1 MENQASRISKALSE
15 RIYDC
20 PFEGMAFLAKSI
32 MVMHG
37 RACSKADI
45 SSLSNATFIAIS
57 FPAAVSLTLDSAQIL
72 TCQPEKRERRG
83 PDPRQQQVFHPRSDR
98 GGEAGAVEQ
107 VCGRDVRLDALISII
122 FCLGVII

>member
-1 MENQASRISKALSE
+1 MENQASRISKAVSE

-20 PFEGMAFLAKSI
+20 PFERMAFLVKSI

-45 SSLSNATFIAIS
+45 SSLSNVTFIAIS
-57 FPAAVSLTLDSAQIL
+57 FPAAVSLTLDSVQIL

-98 GGEAGAVEQ
+98 GGRRGLLSKSVVEMF
-107 VCGRDVRLDALISII
+107 GSML
-122 FCLGVII
+122 